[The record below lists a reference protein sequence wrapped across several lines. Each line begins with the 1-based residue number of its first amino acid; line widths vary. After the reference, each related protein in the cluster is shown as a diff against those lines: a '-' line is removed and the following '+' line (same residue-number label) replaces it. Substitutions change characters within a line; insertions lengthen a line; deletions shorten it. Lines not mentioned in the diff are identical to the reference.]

1 MTDAQETTPAL
12 GWMAAREAA
21 AGVIALSCWKHGGDD
36 DFSRGMDAGAIHQTK
51 QCVSAIRAL
60 PAPTPAQLLAEAMR
74 LPEVAALVEWMRA
87 KTRDIETYEMMYDD
101 ARADIFVGEILE
113 RLAAIK
119 EAIHE

>member
-21 AGVIALSCWKHGGDD
+21 AGICDRRHYSFTAASGRDPAKYQSANSM
-36 DFSRGMDAGAIHQTK
+36 SRDE
-51 QCVSAIRAL
+51 IRAL
-60 PAPTPAQLLAEAMR
+60 PAPTSARLLAEAMR
-74 LPEVAALVEWMRA
+74 PPEVVALVEWLRA
-87 KTRDIETYEMMYDD
+87 KTRDIETHETMYDD

-119 EAIHE
+119 EASHANG